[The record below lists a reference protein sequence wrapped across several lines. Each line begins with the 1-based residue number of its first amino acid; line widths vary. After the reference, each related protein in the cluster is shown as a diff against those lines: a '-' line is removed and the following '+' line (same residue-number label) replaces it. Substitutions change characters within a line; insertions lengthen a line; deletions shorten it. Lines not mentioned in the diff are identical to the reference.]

1 MRSDIVCET
10 HCCRN
15 MHLFAIQANSQDGSW
30 FTFIGRNDSIAGG
43 RKYNAPVSQGDER
56 QSFRLAA
63 SECMFLRGLSF
74 QCFALSNAFT
84 NVHNTC
90 PPRSKSLK
98 EPVRSYLPARWS
110 QTHEDVWRRS
120 PLSECPQ
127 GSSKAFN
134 DEWYRSLDAWR
145 QQGTSWCHGALLSRE
160 GLLIALENQR
170 SCQILS

>member
-43 RKYNAPVSQGDER
+43 RKYNAPVSQGDEG
-56 QSFRLAA
+56 QSFRIAA

-98 EPVRSYLPARWS
+98 EPVRSYLPAR
-110 QTHEDVWRRS
+110 
-120 PLSECPQ
+120 
-127 GSSKAFN
+127 
-134 DEWYRSLDAWR
+134 
-145 QQGTSWCHGALLSRE
+145 
-160 GLLIALENQR
+160 
-170 SCQILS
+170 